1 MGYKLNPFTGDF
13 DKVVE
18 HHSASD
24 VQFNVFN
31 DTDPTKVIDTDAS
44 AITTG
49 NTRTITMADADV
61 DLAGVLTP
69 TNKTDLT
76 DGGET
81 TLHTHP
87 AGGSVVHNDTTSKQG
102 GTTDEYYHLTVA
114 EVAEIAANTSKV
126 SADGSI
132 DTHSDVD
139 NTGVAK
145 NDVLMWN
152 GTNFV
157 PVAEGSTFTFSTTS
171 FSDGQSTTK
180 LIGTGTWQA
189 AEAIDFT
196 AVYVNGPP
204 TTADIQKSIN
214 GAAYATINTMDG
226 PAYTTG
232 NNTSTVAYPSARD
245 QYLRFRLESD
255 DGTDFYTTYD
265 SAIYFRNYIRWGEST
280 TGSSFSEANVEALSG
295 STISNDQT
303 RSVSITAGASEYLV
317 FAYPSAYTSLNDNGF
332 IFNSVT
338 CPFQA
343 AETVSI
349 TNSAGFT
356 ENYKV
361 YASDNTNLGS
371 STLVTSTSS
380 TIIDPLYYGVTTKTD
395 TFLEADIEGLGTNEV
410 TNDNTQ
416 TWDEVTAAGGEYLLF
431 SFPTRL
437 GIPTFFVGGFEGGF
451 ESPETVSVTNVNGY
465 TEDYYVW
472 RSTNSGLGATTV
484 ETQ

>member
-1 MGYKLNPFTGDF
+1 MAKLLPTIKGLDR
-13 DKVVE
+13 VE
-18 HHSASD
+18 VNNISD
-24 VQFNVFN
+24 VN
-31 DTDPTKVIDTDAS
+31 A
-44 AITTG
+44 
-49 NTRTITMADADV
+49 
-61 DLAGVLTP
+61 
-69 TNKTDLT
+69 TDLT

-81 TLHTHP
+81 TLHSH
-87 AGGSVVHNDTTSKQG
+87 AGGGSSGDVVGPASAVDDNLATFDTTTGKLIQDSG
-102 GTTDEYYHLTVA
+102 VNISAVT
-114 EVAEIAANTSKV
+114 ANTAKV
-126 SADGSI
+126 SADGSVG
-132 DTHSDVD
+132 THS
-139 NTGVAK
+139 NFNITGTEVK
-145 NDVLMWN
+145 NDIPRWN
-152 GTNFV
+152 GTEYT
-157 PVAEGSTFTFSTTS
+157 PSTEGATFSFSTTS

-361 YASDNTNLGS
+361 YASDNINLGS